1 MAQLDGNLW
10 EFNLAKVVVVDV
22 SDDYRLMQKPMPSE
36 FYPVVAEHWV
46 PAYNVDK
53 EIATGSLNQGY
64 AYDWHE
70 GPQGETG
77 AWYVGVVRDGL
88 AQES

>member
-1 MAQLDGNLW
+1 M
-10 EFNLAKVVVVDV
+10 AKVVVVDV

-46 PAYNVDK
+46 PAYRVK
-53 EIATGSLNQGY
+53 QQIVEGSLIEGY

-70 GPQGETG
+70 GPVREQEP
-77 AWYVGVVRDGL
+77 WYIGVVREGVVPKL
-88 AQES
+88 